1 MNAVANYQI
10 IEQIHESQ
18 HSLVYRATLQPNNE
32 PIIVKILKEKYPAP
46 AELTRYKQEYELT
59 RSLNVDSVIQA
70 IDLQRYENSLAML
83 LEDFGGQSLNQLLK
97 KQKLSLKECL
107 KIAIQIT
114 EGLKNIHNNTILHKD
129 INPSNLVYNP
139 KTRQLKIID
148 FGIATRLSREN
159 PTIRNPNRLEGTLAY
174 ISPEQTGRMNRGI
187 DYRSDFYSFG
197 VTFYELLTHQLP
209 FESND
214 PMELIHCHIAQ
225 HPKTPHDLQPSIP
238 PAISNIVMKLLAK
251 TPEER
256 YQSAWGLKADLET
269 CLDHLHSGEQIPAF
283 SLGDQDICDRFCI
296 PERLYGRERE
306 VTSLLDTFERV
317 SQGAAEMML
326 VSGYSGIGKS
336 ALVNEIHKPIL
347 QQRGY
352 FISGKF
358 DQLKRDIPYEAIIR
372 AFQDLIRQLLT
383 ESEIKL
389 KMWREQ
395 ILAALG
401 VNARVI
407 IDIIPELEQ
416 IVGTQPPVPQLD
428 PLKAQNRLGILF
440 QRFLSVFS
448 TQDHPLVIFLDD
460 LQWADLPSLQL
471 IELLMTD
478 PDRQYFFMIG
488 AYRDNEVSPTHPLI
502 QTVEQIK
509 KTGAFISH
517 IILKPLELEHIN
529 QLIADTLNCPLQQSS
544 SLAEL
549 SKIKTEGNPF
559 FLTQLLH
566 SLEQEKLFLFNSIK
580 KCWEW
585 NIEEIKQVGI
595 TDNVIDLM
603 IGKIEKLDKK
613 TQEILKIA
621 SCIGN
626 QFSLKII
633 SFVNGNSKIS
643 TAREIQNAIEEGL
656 ILPLSEDYKI
666 PLFWDGEETLEYSLN
681 KASSLITQSLN
692 SISYK
697 FLHDR
702 VQQAS
707 YALIPEQ
714 ERQQIH
720 LQIGSLLLENT
731 KNNQLE
737 ENLFNIVNQLNVA
750 AQLITQQ
757 SDKNN
762 LAQLNLQ
769 AGRKAK
775 ASAAYE
781 PALNYFMLGLELL
794 APNCWNDGFNLTLEL
809 HLEHL
814 EALFLNTKFEKVEAC
829 SKIILQQVREILN
842 KVKVYEII
850 ILSYRAQFNSKKAL
864 ETSLQTLNELGVKI
878 TQEVT
883 KMSLE
888 EMIIA
893 SLNSVLEKRRI
904 EDLINLP
911 EMTDP
916 YKLAVATIIQS
927 ILTTAWTTNFPL
939 CVKLI
944 LTQIE
949 ITMQFGNPPQS
960 PSIYIHYA
968 GILLSG
974 ILGDIDSAYRFGQLS
989 IKLLEK
995 FNALKLEAE
1004 LMHIYYGWIW
1014 HFKQFIRK
1022 DVAQKKLLNGIQ
1034 RGIDTGNHEYTSYVS
1049 MDYCLIRLFCGDN
1062 LDNVEQNYK
1071 KYTNLV
1077 LKLKQQYS
1085 FSYIKVCHKIVI
1097 NLIQGYLGNL
1107 CLVAG
1112 DSEEEENKSI
1122 KNWENNAWLLFIT
1135 YLGKA
1140 LNYYL
1145 VKDYN
1150 SAIYSI
1156 IFADKYVLPIKAFL
1170 LETQH
1175 YFFFSLIIF
1184 SYYNTCNTEQKKQF
1198 LEITVQN
1205 QKKMKYWASHC
1216 RENFQHKYD
1225 LIEAEK
1231 ARVLGNH
1238 WEAENLYEKAIQGAK
1253 KYEFIHEEAIA
1264 YERGA
1269 EFYFSLDR
1277 QEIGNLY
1284 LRNAHHC
1291 YSLWGAK
1298 AKVRQLE
1305 EEYPQLLINTAL
1317 RQSKTTINIVST
1329 TGSDTLESLDL
1340 STVIK
1345 ASQALAGEIQ
1355 LDKLLEQLMSI
1366 AIENAGAQKGLLIL
1380 KRDNNWVIEAQR
1392 SLNSQETTTLQSIPI
1407 DSPNPHQPPLLSP
1420 AIANYVIH
1428 SKETVV
1434 LNDAVNE
1441 GQYIRDPYIVA
1452 TQPKSIL
1459 CTPLINQGKLSG
1471 ILYLENNLT
1480 TNAFTSDRVELLR
1493 TLSAQAAISIENAR
1507 LYHQLEDYNQTL
1519 EQQVAERT
1527 EQLQQKNE
1535 ELTQTL
1541 QELKTTQ
1548 DELIQSEKM
1557 AALGQLV
1564 AGIAHEINT
1573 PLGAIRAAIGNT
1585 DKALQA
1591 SLSQIPQ
1598 LLPQLNPQQQTDFFS
1613 FLEQSLQSQ
1622 PSLSTREKR
1631 QIKRTVTQH
1640 LQSHDIA
1647 NAQQL
1652 AHLLTEGGLHDSFES
1667 QLSLLQTPQAYQIV
1681 QTAYDIARLHANS
1694 QTINNAVE
1702 RAAKIVFA
1710 LKSYARYDHSG
1721 EKQSFQITDNIE
1733 TVLELYQNY
1742 LKKGVEV
1749 VRHYQPVPEISGY
1762 PDELVQVWTNLIHN
1776 AIQAME
1782 GKGILEILV
1791 RQQEYDIVVEVTD
1804 SGCGIPPEIQDK
1816 IFQPFFTTKPAGE
1829 GSGLGLDIVQKI
1841 IEKHQGTITFV
1852 SVPSHTTF
1860 TVVLPRQ

>member
-1 MNAVANYQI
+1 
-10 IEQIHESQ
+10 
-18 HSLVYRATLQPNNE
+18 
-32 PIIVKILKEKYPAP
+32 
-46 AELTRYKQEYELT
+46 
-59 RSLNVDSVIQA
+59 
-70 IDLQRYENSLAML
+70 
-83 LEDFGGQSLNQLLK
+83 
-97 KQKLSLKECL
+97 
-107 KIAIQIT
+107 
-114 EGLKNIHNNTILHKD
+114 
-129 INPSNLVYNP
+129 
-139 KTRQLKIID
+139 
-148 FGIATRLSREN
+148 
-159 PTIRNPNRLEGTLAY
+159 
-174 ISPEQTGRMNRGI
+174 
-187 DYRSDFYSFG
+187 
-197 VTFYELLTHQLP
+197 
-209 FESND
+209 
-214 PMELIHCHIAQ
+214 
-225 HPKTPHDLQPSIP
+225 
-238 PAISNIVMKLLAK
+238 
-251 TPEER
+251 
-256 YQSAWGLKADLET
+256 
-269 CLDHLHSGEQIPAF
+269 
-283 SLGDQDICDRFCI
+283 
-296 PERLYGRERE
+296 
-306 VTSLLDTFERV
+306 
-317 SQGAAEMML
+317 
-326 VSGYSGIGKS
+326 
-336 ALVNEIHKPIL
+336 
-347 QQRGY
+347 
-352 FISGKF
+352 
-358 DQLKRDIPYEAIIR
+358 
-372 AFQDLIRQLLT
+372 
-383 ESEIKL
+383 
-389 KMWREQ
+389 
-395 ILAALG
+395 
-401 VNARVI
+401 
-407 IDIIPELEQ
+407 
-416 IVGTQPPVPQLD
+416 
-428 PLKAQNRLGILF
+428 
-440 QRFLSVFS
+440 
-448 TQDHPLVIFLDD
+448 
-460 LQWADLPSLQL
+460 
-471 IELLMTD
+471 
-478 PDRQYFFMIG
+478 
-488 AYRDNEVSPTHPLI
+488 
-502 QTVEQIK
+502 
-509 KTGAFISH
+509 
-517 IILKPLELEHIN
+517 
-529 QLIADTLNCPLQQSS
+529 
-544 SLAEL
+544 
-549 SKIKTEGNPF
+549 
-559 FLTQLLH
+559 
-566 SLEQEKLFLFNSIK
+566 
-580 KCWEW
+580 
-585 NIEEIKQVGI
+585 
-595 TDNVIDLM
+595 
-603 IGKIEKLDKK
+603 
-613 TQEILKIA
+613 
-621 SCIGN
+621 
-626 QFSLKII
+626 
-633 SFVNGNSKIS
+633 
-643 TAREIQNAIEEGL
+643 
-656 ILPLSEDYKI
+656 
-666 PLFWDGEETLEYSLN
+666 
-681 KASSLITQSLN
+681 
-692 SISYK
+692 
-697 FLHDR
+697 
-702 VQQAS
+702 
-707 YALIPEQ
+707 
-714 ERQQIH
+714 
-720 LQIGSLLLENT
+720 
-731 KNNQLE
+731 
-737 ENLFNIVNQLNVA
+737 
-750 AQLITQQ
+750 
-757 SDKNN
+757 
-762 LAQLNLQ
+762 
-769 AGRKAK
+769 
-775 ASAAYE
+775 
-781 PALNYFMLGLELL
+781 
-794 APNCWNDGFNLTLEL
+794 
-809 HLEHL
+809 
-814 EALFLNTKFEKVEAC
+814 
-829 SKIILQQVREILN
+829 
-842 KVKVYEII
+842 
-850 ILSYRAQFNSKKAL
+850 
-864 ETSLQTLNELGVKI
+864 
-878 TQEVT
+878 
-883 KMSLE
+883 
-888 EMIIA
+888 
-893 SLNSVLEKRRI
+893 
-904 EDLINLP
+904 
-911 EMTDP
+911 
-916 YKLAVATIIQS
+916 
-927 ILTTAWTTNFPL
+927 
-939 CVKLI
+939 
-944 LTQIE
+944 
-949 ITMQFGNPPQS
+949 
-960 PSIYIHYA
+960 
-968 GILLSG
+968 
-974 ILGDIDSAYRFGQLS
+974 
-989 IKLLEK
+989 
-995 FNALKLEAE
+995 
-1004 LMHIYYGWIW
+1004 GWIW